1 VARLRAVKDD
11 IEAHLADGNLTPVV
25 VARRQRISDSYIRKL
40 FESEGTSFT
49 QYVLARRLG
58 RAHRMLT
65 DPRWAERSIASI
77 AFDAGFGDLSHF
89 NKMFKRLYGATPS
102 DVRRAFD
109 SR

>member
-1 VARLRAVKDD
+1 MAK
-11 IEAHLADGNLTPVV
+11 
-25 VARRQRISDSYIRKL
+25 RQKISDSYIRKL

-58 RAHRMLT
+58 RARRMLT

-109 SR
+109 RR